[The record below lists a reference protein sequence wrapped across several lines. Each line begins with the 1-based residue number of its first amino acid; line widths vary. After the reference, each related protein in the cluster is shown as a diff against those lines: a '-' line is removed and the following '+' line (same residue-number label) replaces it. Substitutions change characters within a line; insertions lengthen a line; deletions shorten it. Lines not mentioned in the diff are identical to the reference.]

1 MLIEDLLVWILVCYG
16 ITNIVTASTIT
27 EYIREKAWKVHRK
40 LGQLLSCSMCFGFWA
55 GLFVSLVWVSP
66 TGLAEPT
73 FLGPEWYHHILDGF
87 LASGTC
93 WLFHT
98 YEQSTM

>member
-16 ITNIVTASTIT
+16 ITNVVTGST
-27 EYIREKAWKVHRK
+27 
-40 LGQLLSCSMCFGFWA
+40 MCFGFWA
-55 GLFVSLVWVSP
+55 GLLVSLVWASP
-66 TGLAEPT
+66 TGLGEPA